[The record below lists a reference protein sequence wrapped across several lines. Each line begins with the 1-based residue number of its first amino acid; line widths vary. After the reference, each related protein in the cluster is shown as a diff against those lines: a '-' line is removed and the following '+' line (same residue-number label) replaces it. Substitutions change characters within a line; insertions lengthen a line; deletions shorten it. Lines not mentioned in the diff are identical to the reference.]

1 MKKLLLLPLIS
12 LAFWACSDNESN
24 PAKPDVPEPPTSS
37 EEILYSSETTP
48 SSSEVE
54 PSSSSVANVVPE
66 SPASSVAALS
76 SSSTLTEVP
85 EPPVSS
91 AAVLSSSSVVTEPP
105 ASSETILSSSSTV
118 VNVPKDSSGSF
129 VDARDGRSYRTVKIG
144 EQTWMAENLAYAL
157 PGSICRDDN
166 PANCEKYGRLYTWTQ
181 AIARPDDECGFGNE
195 CYVPREPLQGV
206 CPDGW
211 FLPDSSDWTKLM
223 NFVEANIA
231 GETVV
236 ESLMAKDQPE
246 WNEYVTPTDRFG
258 FAALASAGYYDPEN
272 VETDSIRTNFWLKW
286 AADEDSRKARTFEIS
301 PMYNMA
307 SRWTAI
313 KTVYY
318 SVRCIKY

>member
-1 MKKLLLLPLIS
+1 MKTKILFPIFFM
-12 LAFWACSDNESN
+12 AFWACSDNESN
-24 PAKPDVPEPPTSS
+24 PVGTDVPEPP
-37 EEILYSSETTP
+37 P
-48 SSSEVE
+48 ASSEVAI
-54 PSSSSVANVVPE
+54 SSSSVANDMPE
-66 SPASSVAALS
+66 PPASSEAMLS
-76 SSSTLTEVP
+76 SSSAATVVP

-91 AAVLSSSSVVTEPP
+91 VAVLSSSSVATDVPEPP
-105 ASSETILSSSSTV
+105 VSSEAILSSSSMTAY
-118 VNVPKDSSGSF
+118 VPKDSSGSF
-129 VDARDGRSYRTVKIG
+129 VDARDGQSYRTVKIG

-166 PANCEKYGRLYTWTQ
+166 PVNCEKYGRLYTWTQ

-211 FLPDSSDWTKLM
+211 FLPDSSDWTQLM

-231 GETVV
+231 GESVV

-258 FAALASAGYYDPEN
+258 FSVLASAGYYDPIN
-272 VETDSIRTNFWLKW
+272 KETDSTGTNFWAKW
-286 AADEDSRKARTFEIS
+286 PADEDSRKARTIEIA
-301 PMYNMA
+301 PLYNMA
-307 SRWTAI
+307 GRWTAI
-313 KTVYY
+313 KSIYY

>member
-24 PAKPDVPEPPTSS
+24 PAKPDVSEPPTSS

-66 SPASSVAALS
+66 PPASSVAALS

-91 AAVLSSSSVVTEPP
+91 EVVLSSSSM
-105 ASSETILSSSSTV
+105 AAY
-118 VNVPKDSSGSF
+118 VPKDSSGSF
-129 VDARDGRSYRTVKIG
+129 IDARDGQSYRTVKIG

-166 PANCEKYGRLYTWTQ
+166 PVNCEKYGRLYTWTQ

-211 FLPDSSDWTKLM
+211 FLPDSSDWTQLM
-223 NFVEANIA
+223 SFVEANTA

-272 VETDSIRTNFWLKW
+272 METDSVRTNFWLKW